1 MRCTAAGSIGKQ
13 GANDPRRSSGAQGHR
28 PRCDLR
34 GDLRR
39 WLDGSGADCSRI
51 HCQARSRTRSDG
63 RQRRAQTREAELVEQ
78 TRSIVDDA
86 RQTIQ
91 TLERSIVASDSASR
105 GLQDAARRAVNRCTP
120 SANPAAPIG
129 SPGAILPGSMSDGDR
144 ILRLL
149 GELDGFAGAV
159 AADSGRARA
168 ARNACEAAY
177 TAAMKATNQ

>member
-1 MRCTAAGSIGKQ
+1 MIPAALLAPKVIGPVVICVAIFGAGWMARGQIAAASI
-13 GANDPRRSSGAQGHR
+13 ARLEAAHAQTVASAER
-28 PRCDLR
+28 KARE
-34 GDLRR
+34 
-39 WLDGSGADCSRI
+39 AVE
-51 HCQARSRTRSDG
+51 QAR
-63 RQRRAQTREAELVEQ
+63 TREAELVEQ

>member
-1 MRCTAAGSIGKQ
+1 MIPAALLAPKVIGPVVICVAIFGAGWMARGQIAAASI
-13 GANDPRRSSGAQGHR
+13 ARLEAAHAQTVASAER
-28 PRCDLR
+28 KARE
-34 GDLRR
+34 
-39 WLDGSGADCSRI
+39 AVE
-51 HCQARSRTRSDG
+51 QAR
-63 RQRRAQTREAELVEQ
+63 TREAELVDQ

-177 TAAMKATNQ
+177 TAAMKATSQ